1 MWKIRSLTRNFVRY
15 YSTSNKLLLDKAD
28 SEVKNELEK
37 RLLEVLPQNWY
48 KDKVIKIQKIISNS
62 FLILLFTGGFLAN
75 FFDDRNKELSRMI
88 ITSEIH
94 LMSSYLAFTS
104 GIQSGLQHYLS
115 CGIVQRRFNWIPHYR
130 QGVAI
135 SGVLASTFA
144 SSNSDV
150 SSKRVLSILL
160 MSYLG
165 ILGNEYLFA
174 KLKLSPQWMK
184 LHSKKKAISI
194 TMGILLLLMCES
206 QVINGKTP
214 EL

>member
-94 LMSSYLAFTS
+94 LMSSYLAFTVSYS
-104 GIQSGLQHYLS
+104 GYSYTVISVV
-115 CGIVQRRFNWIPHYR
+115 IVNSAVNWIVWNTI
-130 QGVAI
+130 GITA
-135 SGVLASTFA
+135 LFKLWNC

>member
-1 MWKIRSLTRNFVRY
+1 MVLCYGDW
-15 YSTSNKLLLDKAD
+15 STANHIQLFPLEGSFSYTLYLSIGCNK
-28 SEVKNELEK
+28 
-37 RLLEVLPQNWY
+37 
-48 KDKVIKIQKIISNS
+48 
-62 FLILLFTGGFLAN
+62 
-75 FFDDRNKELSRMI
+75 LSRMI

-144 SSNSDV
+144 SSNPSRRLFLVIANINSVDMSNSDV
-150 SSKRVLSILL
+150 SSKRVLTILL

-184 LHSKKKAISI
+184 LHSTRKAISI
-194 TMGILLLLMCES
+194 TIGILLLLMCES